1 VKLLFIES
9 VGVVFS
15 LGCFIYYQRE
25 FSEPLHMEFI
35 TILERKKDRSNLRM
49 VHSIK
54 RVI

>member
-35 TILERKKDRSNLRM
+35 KYSKGKKIDQ
-49 VHSIK
+49 I
-54 RVI
+54 